1 MQLKMADPF
10 FCLKVLYN
18 EVFYMSLT
26 RFPEIP
32 IFEIFY
38 LKDGVPQT
46 SPNYVLRYFLEF
58 GSNVPIFGGSTS
70 MFPCFIIFIRPGFGT
85 PCAKVHYLVMMSL
98 SYL

>member
-10 FCLKVLYN
+10 FCLK
-18 EVFYMSLT
+18 VFYMSLT

-58 GSNVPIFGGSTS
+58 GSNVPIFLVSSFLFVQGSAR
-70 MFPCFIIFIRPGFGT
+70 PAQKFII
-85 PCAKVHYLVMMSL
+85 
-98 SYL
+98 